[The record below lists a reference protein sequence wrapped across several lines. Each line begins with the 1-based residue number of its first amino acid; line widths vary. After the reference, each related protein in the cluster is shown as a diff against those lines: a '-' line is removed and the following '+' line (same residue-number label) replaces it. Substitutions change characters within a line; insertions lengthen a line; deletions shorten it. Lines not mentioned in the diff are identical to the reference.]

1 MDPNYLEYITNM
13 RNLVKH
19 FIHKYKDEKF
29 DDDYKAANEFL
40 ENYSFGFKLGKPE
53 KIIELEFKFQE
64 SLEKMMNI
72 TTVE

>member
-19 FIHKYKDEKF
+19 FIHEYKDEKF

>member
-19 FIHKYKDEKF
+19 FIHEYKDEKF
-29 DDDYKAANEFL
+29 DDNYQAANEFL

-53 KIIELEFKFQE
+53 KIINLEWKFQK
-64 SLEKMMNI
+64 SLEKIMYDAV
-72 TTVE
+72 VE